1 MIRRTI
7 IKLILNNGCPSY
19 TTIPIN
25 SLPPRFINS
34 NKVITNDDINSL
46 LVNQKVSISQKE
58 LDKLLE
64 IKGVSFELPISD
76 QTYPAYY
83 SLIGRPKT
91 RGRRVGVY
99 IFTHIKSDSKYVGS
113 SNSLSRRLEQYFNP
127 NPKFNKYG
135 LLLPL
140 LKKEGFGGF
149 KLEIFVMPNELSKDY
164 YFLFLEQYYLL
175 NKEFNLNTQ
184 KIVNFRVNQGTNIY
198 LYDKD
203 SKILYYSTSSLNG
216 LKLDL
221 GIHYNTATKC
231 LKNESLFL
239 N

>member
-1 MIRRTI
+1 MVVLVIQLFL
-7 IKLILNNGCPSY
+7 LIPYPPS
-19 TTIPIN
+19 
-25 SLPPRFINS
+25 RFINS

-64 IKGVSFELPISD
+64 IKGVSFELPLSD

-99 IFTHIKSDSKYVGS
+99 IFTHIKSGSKYVGA

-140 LKKEGFGGF
+140 LKK
-149 KLEIFVMPNELSKDY
+149 
-164 YFLFLEQYYLL
+164 
-175 NKEFNLNTQ
+175 
-184 KIVNFRVNQGTNIY
+184 
-198 LYDKD
+198 
-203 SKILYYSTSSLNG
+203 
-216 LKLDL
+216 
-221 GIHYNTATKC
+221 
-231 LKNESLFL
+231 
-239 N
+239 